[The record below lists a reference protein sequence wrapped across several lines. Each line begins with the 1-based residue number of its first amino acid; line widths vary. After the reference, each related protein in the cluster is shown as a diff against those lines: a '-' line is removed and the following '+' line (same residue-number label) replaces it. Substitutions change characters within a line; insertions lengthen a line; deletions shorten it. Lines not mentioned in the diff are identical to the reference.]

1 MLLAE
6 IHGKRLPEAEG
17 NEDWLT
23 SAVFGHLRHVKPSVF
38 WPQLFS
44 CAKNLGLGR
53 TSLAAQL
60 LAAGVRFEDFTDITA
75 RFWYSSAEFGEP
87 DVILRFTGPAVCP
100 LIVLIEVKLNSTKSG
115 IGAHDQLAR
124 YLALLDSP
132 SALLDWKCPQDR
144 RCLIYLTRT
153 FAKREIEES
162 IAASSSRDAANRI
175 FGIEWLDVLECAK
188 RDAARE
194 PLLDEV
200 ARFLSARGFEAF
212 RGFGSGVNFDPM
224 PRGGFYSS
232 AYFKSSKALC
242 TGEIIHGRFY
252 GI

>member
-38 WPQLFS
+38 WPCLFS
-44 CAKNLGLGR
+44 CAENV
-53 TSLAAQL
+53 SLERSSLSAEL
-60 LAAGVRFEDFTDITA
+60 LSAGIRFEDFTEIA
-75 RFWYSSAEFGEP
+75 VRFWYSTAEFGEP
-87 DVILRFTGPAVCP
+87 DVILRFTGPASCP
-100 LIVLIEVKLNSTKSG
+100 LIVLIEVKLNSAKSSV
-115 IGAHDQLAR
+115 GANDHLAR

-132 SALLDWKCPQDR
+132 NTLADWRCPQDR
-144 RCLIYLTRT
+144 RYLVYLTRA

-162 IAASSSRDAANRI
+162 IAASSCRNAATRI
-175 FGIEWLDVLECAK
+175 FGLEWLDVLECAK

-200 ARFLSARGFEAF
+200 ARFLAARGFEAF
-212 RGFGSGVNFDPM
+212 RGFGSHVGLNPR
-224 PRGGFYSS
+224 PRGKFYSR
-232 AYFKSSKALC
+232 AYFKSQASCA
-242 TGEIIHGRFY
+242 GEITHGRFY